1 MEENMAKERHV
12 DKLMSVFSIMIG
24 KDLGLPENVS
34 TQVVFVYNRKANV
47 REFNLIDKEMNE
59 DMTRRITSWLEKN
72 VDVHD
77 VIDGLK
83 SKGVGLR

>member
-1 MEENMAKERHV
+1 MAKERHV

-47 REFNLIDKEMNE
+47 KEFNLIDKQMNE
-59 DMTRRITSWLEKN
+59 DMTRRVTSWLEKN
-72 VDVHD
+72 VDVQD
-77 VIDGLK
+77 VIHGLK
-83 SKGVGLR
+83 SKGMGLLRPM